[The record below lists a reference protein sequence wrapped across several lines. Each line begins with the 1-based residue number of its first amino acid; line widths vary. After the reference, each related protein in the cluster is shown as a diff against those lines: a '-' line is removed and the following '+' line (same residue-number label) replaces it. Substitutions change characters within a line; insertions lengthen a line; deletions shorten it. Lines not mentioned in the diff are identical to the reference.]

1 MQKKILKF
9 TIKLA
14 VSLVFIYLVVIK
26 TNWPEVLFYLKKITW
41 WQVVLYVFF
50 LLGGMAICARRWMIL
65 AEFKGIRLPFK
76 DFFKYYLTGTFIN
89 NFMPSFIAGDVYKS
103 YAIAGEEKK
112 YSEAAS
118 SVMMDRITGLI
129 GLMMLSLIFSLFNFK
144 VVLANDILIIINVL
158 IIISLCSDFIIAR
171 IKKIPVL
178 RRWVEKTFPEKAIK
192 FLHDVYSYS
201 DNYKIIWQSIK
212 LSFWFSLIG
221 IAILNYILFWGL
233 GVEINIWNYLSVIF
247 LISIVSALPVSINNI
262 GLKEWA
268 YITFFGFFG
277 ITSGAVVAVSVIS
290 RFLQMLVSFAALPI
304 YLKKKDDKA
313 P

>member
-1 MQKKILKF
+1 MKKKALKF

-14 VSLVFIYLVVIK
+14 VSLVFIYLVIAK

-41 WQVVLYVFF
+41 WQIFLYIIF
-50 LLGGMAICARRWMIL
+50 LLWGMAICARRWMIL
-65 AEFKGIRLPFK
+65 AQFKGIKLPFK
-76 DFFKYYLTGTFIN
+76 DFFKYYLAGTFIN

-129 GLMMLSLIFSLFNFK
+129 GLMILSLIFSLFNFK
-144 VVLANDILIIINVL
+144 VVLANNILIAINILIIL
-158 IIISLCSDFIIAR
+158 SLCSDFIIAR
-171 IKKIPVL
+171 IKKIPFL
-178 RRWVEKTFPEKAIK
+178 RSWVFKVFPERIIN
-192 FLHDVYSYS
+192 FLHNVYSYS
-201 DNYKIIWQSIK
+201 DNYRIIWKSVK

-221 IAILNYILFWGL
+221 IAALNYILFWGL

-304 YLKKKDDKA
+304 YIKSKK
-313 P
+313 